1 MKVFCLAGSTRAW
14 NSVTLKLVEAAAR
27 GAKGAGAETEVV
39 ELAHLNIK
47 RCRGCGDC
55 FRTGRCCQDDDLSY
69 LLERLTLADGIVVG
83 SPTYAGG
90 VTSSVETVMERM
102 ADAAHCR
109 SFEGKYGVSISV
121 SREGDERYALGH
133 IDRFLDHCGVS
144 IVGELGV
151 SLGPNAGLGE
161 ALANAAGLGK
171 SLVAAI
177 ADKRR
182 YTEHED
188 SKALFLRD
196 FRETI
201 VAHKETWAHDYRYWL
216 EKGWV

>member
-27 GAKGAGAETEVV
+27 GAKGVGAETVVV

-55 FRTGRCCQDDDLSY
+55 FRTGECCQDDDLSY
-69 LLERLTLADGIVVG
+69 LLERLASADGIVVG
-83 SPTYAGG
+83 SPSYAGS
-90 VTSSVETVMERM
+90 VTSYVETLMERM
-102 ADAAHCR
+102 ADTAHCR
-109 SFEGKYGVSISV
+109 SFEGKYGASIAV
-121 SREGDERYALGH
+121 SRDGDERYVLGH
-133 IDRFLDHCGVS
+133 IDRFLDHCGVAV
-144 IVGELGV
+144 VGGLGV
-151 SLGPNAGLGE
+151 SAGSKADLE
-161 ALANAAGLGK
+161 CALANATALGRGL
-171 SLVAAI
+171 ADAI
-177 ADKRR
+177 VQKRR
-182 YTEHED
+182 YPEHED

-201 VAHKETWAHDYRYWL
+201 VAHKETWAYDYRHWL